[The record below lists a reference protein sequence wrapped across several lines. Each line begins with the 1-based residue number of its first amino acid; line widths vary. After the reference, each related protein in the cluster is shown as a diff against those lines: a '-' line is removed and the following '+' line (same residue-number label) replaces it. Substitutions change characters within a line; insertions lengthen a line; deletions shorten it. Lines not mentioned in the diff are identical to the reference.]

1 MQMRPYQQAARE
13 AVHRE
18 WDEGR
23 KRTLLVLPT
32 GCGKTIVFAK
42 ITEDEVRSGNRVLIL
57 AHRGELLQQAA
68 DKLERTSGLKCAVEK
83 AEQTCLGEWYRV
95 TVGSVQ
101 TLMRQKRL
109 AQFPPNYFQTII
121 IDEAHHA
128 ISDSYQSILE
138 HFPDA
143 NVLGVT
149 ATPDRVAY
157 RALRQASKI
166 SMLITAIGV
175 SFFLENLFN
184 VLFGGS
190 SRFFSAP
197 EFFNNTRAFGD
208 VIITNVAWIVPLITV
223 LLLLAILWLL
233 YRTRYG
239 MAIRAVAFDVNT
251 VRLMGIDANR
261 IISLVFA
268 LGSSLA
274 ALGGVFYSISY
285 PTIDPLMGVLIG
297 LKAFAAAVLGGIGS
311 VTGVVLGGFILG
323 FTEVVAVAL
332 FPELGGYKDA
342 FAFMFL
348 ILVLLFRPV
357 GIMGD
362 ERLERSRF

>member
-1 MQMRPYQQAARE
+1 MDAAIFFQQVVNGMSLGSMYALIAIGYTMVYGVLRLINFAHADIMMVGAFLALFGSTTFELPFGAAI
-13 AVHRE
+13 
-18 WDEGR
+18 
-23 KRTLLVLPT
+23 L
-32 GCGKTIVFAK
+32 FA
-42 ITEDEVRSGNRVLIL
+42 IL
-57 AHRGELLQQAA
+57 FSAL
-68 DKLERTSGLKCAVEK
+68 
-83 AEQTCLGEWYRV
+83 
-95 TVGSVQ
+95 
-101 TLMRQKRL
+101 
-109 AQFPPNYFQTII
+109 
-121 IDEAHHA
+121 
-128 ISDSYQSILE
+128 
-138 HFPDA
+138 
-143 NVLGVT
+143 LGVCI
-149 ATPDRVAY
+149 DQIAY
-157 RALRQASKI
+157 RPLRQASKI

-190 SRFFSAP
+190 PRFFAAP
-197 EFFNNTRAFGD
+197 EFFNQTVTFGSI
-208 VIITNVAWIVPLITV
+208 IITNVAWLVPLVTLA
-223 LLLLAILWLL
+223 LLGCILFIL
-233 YRTRYG
+233 YRTRQG

-251 VRLMGIDANR
+251 VRLMGVDANH
-261 IISLVFA
+261 IIAFVFA

-274 ALGGVFYSISY
+274 ALGGIFYATSY

-311 VTGVVLGGFILG
+311 VTGAVIGGFILG
-323 FTEVVAVAL
+323 FTEVVAVAV

>member
-1 MQMRPYQQAARE
+1 MEFLSY
-13 AVHRE
+13 
-18 WDEGR
+18 
-23 KRTLLVLPT
+23 LIT
-32 GCGKTIVFAK
+32 GISLGSIYAIIALGYTMVYGIAKMLNFAHGDV
-42 ITEDEVRSGNRVLIL
+42 IMVGAYVSFYVTMFAGSNL
-57 AHRGELLQQAA
+57 
-68 DKLERTSGLKCAVEK
+68 
-83 AEQTCLGEWYRV
+83 LGEDPSALTTGAV
-95 TVGSVQ
+95 ALVSV
-101 TLMRQKRL
+101 LL
-109 AQFPPNYFQTII
+109 AMVVCT
-121 IDEAHHA
+121 
-128 ISDSYQSILE
+128 
-138 HFPDA
+138 
-143 NVLGVT
+143 VLGV
-149 ATPDRVAY
+149 VIEGLAY
-157 RALRQASKI
+157 RPLRQAGSLAV
-166 SMLITAIGV
+166 LITAIGV

-197 EFFNNTRAFGD
+197 DFFNQTRAFGS

-311 VTGVVLGGFILG
+311 VTGAVLGGFILG
-323 FTEVVAVAL
+323 FTEVVAVAI

-342 FAFMFL
+342 FAFLFL